1 MLVKELYD
9 IYWSGEI
16 MLTRIKEVYN
26 YREMILSLIK
36 RELRGKYKAS
46 VMGFAWSFFV
56 PLFQM
61 IVYTI
66 VFSYIL
72 KSGIENFSIFLFV
85 GLIPWNFFSVS
96 VSSGASCVV
105 SQENLI
111 KKIYFPRIVLPI
123 SYVTSMF
130 INMLIVFVV
139 IFAVLIFTGYGIN
152 AEALCFL
159 PLVMVIEYTLSLG
172 ICMLVSALT
181 VYFRDLEYILGIIN
195 MAWMYLTPILYQI
208 DIVPEKFRMLF
219 SLNPMTPVIIA
230 YQQILYYKH
239 IPEIKTLA
247 NAGMAGI
254 MILIIGTFVFEKIQK
269 KFVEEL

>member
-1 MLVKELYD
+1 MLSRVKE
-9 IYWSGEI
+9 I
-16 MLTRIKEVYN
+16 YN
-26 YREMILSLIK
+26 YREMIFSLIK

-46 VMGFAWSFFV
+46 VLGFVWTFLN

-61 IVYTI
+61 VVYTI
-66 VFSYIL
+66 VFSFIMR
-72 KSGIENFSIFLFV
+72 SGIENFAIFLFV

-130 INMLIVFVV
+130 INMLLTFIV
-139 IFAVLIFTGYGIN
+139 IFAVLFLTGYGIN
-152 AEALCFL
+152 AVAVSFL
-159 PLVMVIEYTLSLG
+159 PLVMIIEYILALG

-181 VYFRDLEYILGIIN
+181 VYFRDMEYILGIIN
-195 MAWMYLTPILYQI
+195 MAWMYLTPILYTT
-208 DIVPEKFRMLF
+208 DMVPEEFRTLF
-219 SLNPMTPVIIA
+219 NLNPMTPVILA
-230 YQQILYYKH
+230 YQQILYHKQM
-239 IPEIKTLA
+239 PETGTLVH
-247 NAGMAGI
+247 AGVVGVVILAIGI
-254 MILIIGTFVFEKIQK
+254 LVFEKMQK